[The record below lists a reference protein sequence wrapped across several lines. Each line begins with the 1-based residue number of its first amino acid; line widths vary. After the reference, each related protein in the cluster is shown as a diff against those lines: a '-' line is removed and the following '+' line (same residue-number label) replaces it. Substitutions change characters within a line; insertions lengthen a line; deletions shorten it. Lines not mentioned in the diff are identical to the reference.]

1 MVVIGLASAAFRRLD
16 RFAKVKKMIHQD
28 CRYFLGHKPC
38 CFRCPCDGCVHYAS
52 FGRRILI
59 IKLAALGDVLRT
71 TSLLR
76 GLRANKANGHI
87 TWLTE
92 SNVVPMLRGIREID
106 RLLAYTQETALQL
119 EMEAFDEVYCF
130 DKEPKATALAM
141 KIEADRKIGFGMSKF
156 GNVIPLNKE
165 SEYTYQLG
173 IDDNLKF
180 RINTKSYPELIYECA
195 GIAYSGPQPYL
206 LPDLSPEVE
215 AAKARLLDQ
224 GAKPTDLKIGLN
236 TGAGDIFATKKWS
249 EDGYIRLADRLTR
262 ELGAKV
268 LLLGGPS
275 EVERNRKIEAFVRF
289 PVINTGSDNPIRKFA
304 GIVGN
309 CSLMIT
315 GDTLAMHLA
324 IGQKIPV
331 VVLLGPTCHQEIE
344 LYGRGTKI
352 VSDFACSPCY
362 RSTCD
367 NPVNCMDA
375 ISVDRVFNAAAELLG
390 CPQRAV

>member
-1 MVVIGLASAAFRRLD
+1 M
-16 RFAKVKKMIHQD
+16 MHQD
-28 CRYFLGHKPC
+28 CRYFLGYKPC
-38 CFRCPCDGCVHYAS
+38 RFRCQCDGCVHYAS

-71 TSLLR
+71 TSLLC
-76 GLRANKANGHI
+76 GLRASSASGHI

-92 SNVVPMLRGIREID
+92 SNVVPMLQGIPEID
-106 RLLAYTQETALQL
+106 RLLPYTQETALQL
-119 EMEAFDEVYCF
+119 EMESFDEVYCF

-141 KIEADRKIGFGMSKF
+141 KIRAERKIGFGMSRF

-180 RINTKSYPELIYECA
+180 RINTKTYPELIYECA
-195 GIAYSGPQPYL
+195 GVAYSGPQPYL
-206 LPDLSPEVE
+206 LPDLSSEVE
-215 AAKARLLDQ
+215 EAKARLLDQ
-224 GAKPTDLKIGLN
+224 GVKPTDLKIGLN
-236 TGAGDIFATKKWS
+236 TGAGDVFATKKWT

-268 LLLGGPS
+268 LLLGGPG
-275 EVERNRKIEAFVRF
+275 EVERNRRIEAAVQF
-289 PVINTGSDNPIRKFA
+289 PVINTGSDNPIRGFA

-309 CSLMIT
+309 CSLMVT

-344 LYGRGTKI
+344 LYGRGAKV

-367 NPVNCMDA
+367 NPANCMDA
-375 ISVDRVFNAAAELLG
+375 ISVDGVFNAAAGLLG
-390 CPQRAV
+390 CQQRSV